1 MNEMARKS
9 RNTSS
14 IPPGRSTPI
23 PARPDRDRRVR
34 QNERIARVLGVLN
47 LIQSRGRWNAAT
59 IAEELECSERTVY
72 RDLEVLEFSGVP
84 WYFDET
90 AQCYR
95 VRPDFRFPTLML
107 TEDEVLGQAVSTAI
121 SKSPGLAIGSGSAP
135 ATRKLAASS
144 SENIQQLI
152 ADAAR
157 LIEVFDL
164 KLADHSKHQEAIRAA
179 QFALL
184 QGKQVTGT
192 YRSPYE
198 PRPVKLTVH
207 PYRICLIKQ
216 AWYVIGHMDGEST
229 PKTFRLARF
238 RTLRRLDTPATVPSE
253 FDLRDYFGN
262 AWAVYRGDQSYEIE
276 LRFIADAAGIVQET
290 TWHHTQKATTH
301 KDGTVTLSF
310 TVDGLNEIIHWILSW
325 SGQVRVQKPDVLKEL
340 YIKTLEDAVQMN
352 SEVGPL

>member
-1 MNEMARKS
+1 MAKKS
-9 RNTSS
+9 KKNAS

-23 PARPDRDRRVR
+23 PSRPDRDRRVR
-34 QNERIARVLGVLN
+34 QNARISRVLGVLN
-47 LIQSRGRWNAAT
+47 LIQSRGRWNAKA

-84 WYFDET
+84 WYLDEA

-107 TEDEVLGQAVSTAI
+107 TEEEVLGQAVATAI
-121 SKSPGLAIGSGSAP
+121 SKAPGLNVGSGASP
-135 ATRKLAASS
+135 TTRKLAAVS
-144 SENIQQLI
+144 NQKIQQI
-152 ADAAR
+152 FADAAR

-164 KLADHSKHQEAIRAA
+164 KLADHSKHQEAIKTA

-192 YRSPYE
+192 YESPYE
-198 PRPVKLTVH
+198 PKPVKIVLH
-207 PYRICLIKQ
+207 PYRLCLIKA
-216 AWYVIGHMDGEST
+216 AWYLIAHMDDEEV

-238 RTLRRLDTPATVPSE
+238 RTFRSLDTPADVPDE

-262 AWAVYRGDQSYEIE
+262 AWAVFRGDRSYDIEI
-276 LRFIADAAGIVQET
+276 RFNADAAKIVQET
-290 TWHHTQKATTH
+290 TWHHTQKAKTH

-310 TVDGLNEIIHWILSW
+310 KVDGLNEIIHWILSW
-325 SGQVRVQKPDVLKEL
+325 SGQVRVQKPDELKEL
-340 YIKTLEDAVQMN
+340 YIKTLEDAVQIN
-352 SEVGPL
+352 SEADHS

>member
-1 MNEMARKS
+1 MIMAQKS

-23 PARPDRDRRVR
+23 PGRPDRDRRVR
-34 QNERIARVLGVLN
+34 QSERIARVLSVLN

-95 VRPDFRFPTLML
+95 VRPDYRFPTLML
-107 TEDEVLGQAVSTAI
+107 TEDEVLGQVVSTAI
-121 SKSPGLAIGSGSAP
+121 SKAPGFDIGRGSAP

-144 SENIQQLI
+144 SENVQQLI

-164 KLADHSKHQEAIRAA
+164 KLADHSKHQEAIRTA

-192 YRSPYE
+192 YQSPYE
-198 PRPVKLTVH
+198 PKPAKLTVH

-216 AWYVIGHMDGEST
+216 AWYVIGHMDGDTE

-238 RTLRRLDTPATVPSE
+238 RTLRSLDTVATVPDD
-253 FDLRDYFGN
+253 FDLREYFGN
-262 AWAVYRGDQSYEIE
+262 AWAVYRGNQSYDIE
-276 LRFIADAAGIVQET
+276 LRFTTDAAGIVQET
-290 TWHHTQKATTH
+290 TWHHTQGAKTH

-325 SGQVRVQKPDVLKEL
+325 SGTVRVQKPDELKVL
-340 YIKTLEDAVQMN
+340 YIKKLEDAVQMN
-352 SEVGPL
+352 SESGPL